1 MSGKGPLGEYV
12 MRIPGIR
19 YARGPY
25 IQEKLILGELGLYP
39 RKRSYVRGLI
49 FREIYCY
56 VGAYFQLT
64 T

>member
-25 IQEKLILGELGLYP
+25 IQEKLILGEVYIPERGVMYGDLYLG
-39 RKRSYVRGLI
+39 RFTVTEVLI
-49 FREIYCY
+49 FS
-56 VGAYFQLT
+56 
-64 T
+64 